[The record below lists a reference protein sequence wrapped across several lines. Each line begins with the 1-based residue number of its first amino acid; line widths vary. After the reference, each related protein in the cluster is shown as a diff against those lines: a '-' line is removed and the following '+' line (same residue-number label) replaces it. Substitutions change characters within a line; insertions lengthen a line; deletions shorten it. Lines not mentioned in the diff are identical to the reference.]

1 MIAADAIDILI
12 KYKRRG
18 PAPDRLPLNPR
29 MNNVNSDNEIS
40 LLFGEIR
47 QYLEEY
53 QNVRNMM
60 YVITVGI
67 WALSGTV
74 LDNYRLFLLPLVVIL
89 PSYMIFYDYW
99 KCVLRDSTYL
109 RVFYLQE
116 HSWGRRSWV
125 SEKLRRE
132 EIDKEEILERVDRA
146 ERAGRDEKVDGAEG
160 AEGFENDEGAES
172 RKVVLHLMEGQEQ
185 SRDRKQCPEG
195 RRHAR
200 KLIARVRRKGF
211 DIGSHIQQVPYI
223 LCAAVC
229 IILFAVCAHGTCQ
242 ANKEAVQEAQ
252 QALQEAQQALQL
264 AQDDYDSA
272 LAAGADAQELEQA
285 REAAEQ
291 AEEAAEQAEDTFE
304 QAQETYENTLI
315 WDIALGI
322 IAAAVSLFVFVKYF
336 TVRREN
342 FENMWKDVKAIED
355 KVEVEM

>member
-1 MIAADAIDILI
+1 
-12 KYKRRG
+12 
-18 PAPDRLPLNPR
+18 
-29 MNNVNSDNEIS
+29 MNNANPDNEIS
-40 LLFGEIR
+40 LLFGEVR

-99 KCVLRDSTYL
+99 QCVLRDSTYL

-116 HSWGRRSWV
+116 YSWGRRSWV
-125 SEKLRRE
+125 SEKLRRG
-132 EIDKEEILERVDRA
+132 EIDKGEILGRVDRA
-146 ERAGRDEKVDGAEG
+146 ERAGRAEKVDGAEG
-160 AEGFENDEGAES
+160 VQGAENTENTEDAEGVESAKEAEN

-185 SRDRKQCPEG
+185 SLDRKQSLKRKP
-195 RRHAR
+195 HAR
-200 KLIARVRRKGF
+200 KLVAWIRRKGF

-242 ANKEAVQEAQ
+242 ANKEAVQEARQ
-252 QALQEAQQALQL
+252 DLKEAQQALQE

-272 LAAGADAQELEQA
+272 LAAGADAQGTDAQDTDAQELEQA
-285 REAAEQ
+285 REAADQ
-291 AEEAAEQAEDTFE
+291 AEEAVEQAEDTFE

-322 IAAAVSLFVFVKYF
+322 IAVLVSLIVFITFF
-336 TVRREN
+336 TVRRAD
-342 FENMWKDVKAIED
+342 FESMWKDVKDIED
-355 KVEVEM
+355 KGVEVEM